1 VKRPVALWILAFW
14 LLFLAFGGFYGG
26 MAMLLEPS
34 GAILQMTDL
43 LPRLH
48 IQNYILPGLFLLAF
62 MGLLPLFLIYA
73 LLARPHWQWL
83 EPIFRP
89 VKYHWA
95 WIGTLALGVLLAI
108 WLALQAILIGF
119 TAPIQFVIAF
129 TEVFILLFALLRP
142 VRKYY
147 AE

>member
-1 VKRPVALWILAFW
+1 
-14 LLFLAFGGFYGG
+14 
-26 MAMLLEPS
+26 
-34 GAILQMTDL
+34 
-43 LPRLH
+43 
-48 IQNYILPGLFLLAF
+48 
-62 MGLLPLFLIYA
+62 MGLLPLFSDLCPAGPPRI
-73 LLARPHWQWL
+73 WQWL

-108 WLALQAILIGF
+108 WLPLQAILIGF

-129 TEVFILLFALLRP
+129 TEVFILLFTLCDRSGNTTQN
-142 VRKYY
+142 R